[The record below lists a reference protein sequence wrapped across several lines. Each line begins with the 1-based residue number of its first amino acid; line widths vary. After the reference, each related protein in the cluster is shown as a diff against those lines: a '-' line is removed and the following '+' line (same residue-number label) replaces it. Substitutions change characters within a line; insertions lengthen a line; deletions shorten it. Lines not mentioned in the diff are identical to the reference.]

1 MYSPKAKKILSN
13 NPQEKIE
20 GIIPQ
25 YSLSL
30 IYNIILLRAFESC
43 SKFALFFVII
53 LSKLFD
59 YSYRDKL
66 HSPLEFN
73 RFIYFNQQKLDI
85 FILKTVKPNLD
96 FTFIPFVTSSV
107 A

>member
-1 MYSPKAKKILSN
+1 MYSPKAKKILLN
-13 NPQEKIE
+13 NPRDKIE

-30 IYNIILLRAFESC
+30 RLVIVFLRAFESC
-43 SKFALFFVII
+43 CKFALFFVII

-96 FTFIPFVTSSV
+96 FTSIPFVTSSV